1 MNQCEHRPLA
11 SLPTD
16 VLQDAY
22 RRAKEGDSDEEVR
35 VAREISRELIRRN
48 MQAMKGKPN
57 DD

>member
-1 MNQCEHRPLA
+1 MNEHEHRPLA

-22 RRAKEGDSDEEVR
+22 RRAKEGDSEEDVR
-35 VAREISRELIRRN
+35 VAREISKELIHRG
-48 MQAMKGKPN
+48 MQTVKNKPN

>member
-1 MNQCEHRPLA
+1 MNEHEYRPLA

-35 VAREISRELIRRN
+35 VARAISRELIRRK
-48 MQAMKGKPN
+48 MKPLDKESE
-57 DD
+57 

>member
-1 MNQCEHRPLA
+1 MNQHEHRPLA

-35 VAREISRELIRRN
+35 VAREISRELIRRK
-48 MQAMKGKPN
+48 MQTVKEESE
-57 DD
+57 

>member
-1 MNQCEHRPLA
+1 MNTHEYRPLA

-35 VAREISRELIRRN
+35 VAREISRELIRRT
-48 MQAMKGKPN
+48 MQAVKGKPN
-57 DD
+57 ED